1 MCNKLN
7 INELT
12 DRIEALETGKIAD
25 LENQVKTL
33 QDALNSANDAI
44 KALQD
49 LDIQGMKDQLNN
61 LQSKVDGIDLSKY
74 VTVEDFEKL
83 EAELK
88 ALQAVVDGIDLSKY
102 ATLDYVNGT
111 FATKKAV
118 AELET
123 RLGAVE
129 GSLSTL
135 QTKVNSLETALAAL
149 EERVEGL
156 EGLFDVDIKISEII
170 SKIDAAQ
177 EDATEALGLIKAL
190 QEALGVYAEAGK
202 LQAALDSK
210 LDIEDFDA
218 KFEEALKAALANDGE
233 VSGDIA
239 KAIQDA
245 VDKVKVLFSQRLTSI
260 SLIPTAYYEG
270 IPAISFNSYKYIAKI
285 VTSTAQEEKYVD
297 VKNAAETFITGKAV
311 KVDYHIS
318 PSNITKEDIQNP
330 EYLIQGAELLKSA
343 GPDFELNVTNYSI
356 TDDVLTVSVRRTA
369 GSSLNVVYDEKG
381 NVVQNHIYTAA
392 LKVPIAEKNL
402 VEGETEANVYS
413 EYSVLREDNV
423 TPYIAALPYTCDAKT
438 QPAINHYYKDYAAAK
453 AGAVNKEVAY
463 NATLDLL
470 TLVTGCE
477 GKPEVGTGHEEIPK
491 DILRANGLAFRFGLP
506 VLPYTLGAN
515 STDQQQFAKLDG
527 HTLISKIP
535 NGTTNNAAA
544 IDKTPI
550 VRVELKDTVNNQV
563 VDVRYLKIKWI
574 PVPVIADDEDLG
586 LIHTFTDAL
595 GCDDFNGKIDWKT
608 FVNEILSKVNDGK
621 GVSYNDFVK
630 NYSDVEFKTDYD
642 IDPNREAT
650 DSVVSISW
658 DPTTAGDAYDEH
670 AAALTWNMNA
680 FEIGALIDGKNA
692 ADLKSGDKLK
702 TFTIE
707 LTFKSK
713 ESYNGDVKV
722 KLAVDEVVPVLPE
735 LVGLVTPEWL
745 ADGELARVFPVQ
757 YKSHDAQAEVTYNYN
772 MNALFRS
779 NNNGFMI
786 NNVERLG
793 VRSSDYDCRAWSFQ
807 FAADQMNLYT
817 PGFNPGRSAFRYAD
831 EDAENARQ
839 GYLLYAPGLH
849 ADKNLAAYITYDANA
864 DNADY
869 VNWHQEAHESVALRL
884 MGDQV
889 NGVWKGREQ
898 AINLLEDKN
907 LKPEEFKNR
916 ITINA
921 WGRINP
927 YNHVIVKT
935 FDVVF
940 IKPLYVADNNTTQ
953 FFEDGYEGGRVVKV
967 AELFKAADA
976 WDYPVSVYDLPE
988 EDTKGNKI
996 QANIDANGRKAYYGV
1011 ETPEFDLSNARIS
1024 MKLDGNNLVPIEDPT
1039 DITDAQIQNLPKLSD
1054 YQKSTLKPDDAKENL
1069 TLTSISGWRLEKLV
1083 YIYVSV
1089 DVEHKWGKETIWVHI
1104 PVYPHGTAPTK

>member
-1 MCNKLN
+1 MKKQFFHIVAALALICGVFAFSGCTDFEKD
-7 INELT
+7 INDLT

-33 QDALNSANDAI
+33 QDALNSAQGAIDAI
-44 KALQD
+44 EALGID
-49 LDIQGMKDQLNN
+49 GLKDQLDA
-61 LQSKVDGIDLSKY
+61 LQGVIDGINLD
-74 VTVEDFEKL
+74 D
-83 EAELK
+83 
-88 ALQAVVDGIDLSKY
+88 Y
-102 ATLDYVNGT
+102 ATKDYVDGT
-111 FATKKAV
+111 FATKDAV
-118 AELET
+118 KKLEEA
-123 RLGAVE
+123 LGALEGRVE
-129 GSLSTL
+129 
-135 QTKVNSLETALAAL
+135 AL
-149 EERVEGL
+149 EGMLSEEN
-156 EGLFDVDIKISEII
+156 IKAILDQI
-170 SKIDAAQ
+170 KGAQ
-177 EDATEALGLIKAL
+177 EDATEALGLIKSL

-202 LQAALDSK
+202 LQAALDGK

-270 IPAISFNSYKYIAKI
+270 IPAISFNSYKYIAKT
-285 VTSTAQEEKYVD
+285 VTSNAKEEGYTD
-297 VKNAAETFITGKAV
+297 VKNAAETIITGQAV
-311 KVDYHIS
+311 NVDYHIS

-381 NVVQNHIYTAA
+381 NVVPNHIYTAA

-423 TPYIAALPYTCDAKT
+423 TPYIAALPYTCVATKT
-438 QPAINHYYKDYAAAK
+438 QPAKINHYYKDYAAAK

-477 GKPEVGTGHEEIPK
+477 GKPEAGTGHKEITK
-491 DILRANGLAFRFGLP
+491 DVLRANGLAFRFGLP
-506 VLPYTLGAN
+506 VLPYTLGVN

-550 VRVELKDTVNNQV
+550 VRVELTDTVNNQI

-621 GVSYNDFVK
+621 GVSYNDFVE
-630 NYSDVEFKTDYD
+630 NYNNVEYKTDYD
-642 IDPNREAT
+642 IDPNRTER
-650 DSVVSISW
+650 VVSITW
-658 DPTTAGDAYDEH
+658 DPTTAGGDAYDEH

-757 YKSHDAQAEVTYNYN
+757 YKSHDAQTEVTYNYN

-786 NNVERLG
+786 NNVEPLG
-793 VRSSDYDCRAWSFQ
+793 VRSTDYDCRAWSFQ

-869 VNWHQEAHESVALRL
+869 VNWHQEAHKSVALRL
-884 MGDQV
+884 MGDEV

-988 EDTKGNKI
+988 KDSKGNEI

-1011 ETPEFDLSNARIS
+1011 ETPEFDLRSARIS
-1024 MKLDGNNLVPIEDPT
+1024 MKLDGNNLVPIEDPA
-1039 DITDAQIQNLPKLSD
+1039 DLTDAQIQNLPKLSD
-1054 YQKSTLKPDDAKENL
+1054 YQKSTLKLDDAKENL

-1104 PVYPHGTAPTK
+1104 PVYPHGTAPATK